1 MYGYIKGI
9 VKKITPEH
17 LIVENQG
24 IGYLIKSPIP
34 YDYKLEEEV
43 TLHTY
48 LHVREDIFAL
58 YGFKDESTLS
68 LFLKLLVVSGIGP
81 KSALS
86 IVAYDDTERI
96 VSAIELGDAKYL
108 TKFPGIGPKSSQ
120 QIILDL
126 KGKLVKDETINL
138 IDDNAKDIEAAL
150 KALGYN
156 NREISSAIKNIDT
169 LKDIDEALKDALAY
183 LLK

>member
-68 LFLKLLVVSGIGP
+68 LF
-81 KSALS
+81 
-86 IVAYDDTERI
+86 
-96 VSAIELGDAKYL
+96 
-108 TKFPGIGPKSSQ
+108 
-120 QIILDL
+120 
-126 KGKLVKDETINL
+126 
-138 IDDNAKDIEAAL
+138 
-150 KALGYN
+150 
-156 NREISSAIKNIDT
+156 
-169 LKDIDEALKDALAY
+169 
-183 LLK
+183 